1 MSMVDEPRPKRRRR
15 EVHLYLREDILEALE
30 RVAADSGL
38 SISQV
43 VEILLGF
50 NWEFNSMAEKANFM
64 ADLNRRFRRTP

>member
-1 MSMVDEPRPKRRRR
+1 MVDEPRPKRRRR

-50 NWEFNSMAEKANFM
+50 NWEFNSMTEKANFL
-64 ADLNRRFRRTP
+64 ADLNRRFRRTT

>member
-1 MSMVDEPRPKRRRR
+1 MVDEPRPKRRRR

-50 NWEFNSMAEKANFM
+50 NWEFNSMAEKANFL
-64 ADLNRRFRRTP
+64 AELNRRFRRTT

>member
-1 MSMVDEPRPKRRRR
+1 MAEEQRTRRRKR

-43 VEILLGF
+43 VEIVLGF
-50 NWEFNSMAEKANFM
+50 YWELNSLAEKGRFM
-64 ADLNRRFRRTP
+64 ADVHRRFRKTS

>member
-1 MSMVDEPRPKRRRR
+1 MVDEPRPKRRRR

-38 SISQV
+38 SVSQV

-50 NWEFNSMAEKANFM
+50 NWEFNSMTEKANFL

>member
-1 MSMVDEPRPKRRRR
+1 MVDEPRQKRRRR

-64 ADLNRRFRRTP
+64 ADLNRRFRRTT